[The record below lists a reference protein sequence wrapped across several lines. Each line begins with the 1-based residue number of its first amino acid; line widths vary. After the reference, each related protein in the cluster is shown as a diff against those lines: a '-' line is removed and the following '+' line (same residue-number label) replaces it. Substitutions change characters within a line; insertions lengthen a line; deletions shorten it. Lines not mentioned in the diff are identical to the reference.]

1 MRNKISFLHA
11 PLWILVGALLWISS
25 VRTIAA
31 GPREGKVETVVL
43 MRHGEK
49 TPEERGQLSCKG
61 LNRALALPD
70 VLIKRYG
77 RPDFI
82 FAPNPS
88 SQKEG
93 ANGTLYSY
101 VRPLVT
107 IEPTAIRLGLPV
119 DTQIGYN
126 EIARLQKELLEP
138 KYAGSLIF
146 VAWEHKFLYQFARR
160 MLSSH
165 GKDPSV
171 VPQWPGTDY
180 DTLYVL
186 RIERSGETP
195 EVTFEAAKEMLDGT
209 LSDTCPGIQ

>member
-1 MRNKISFLHA
+1 MRNKISFVHS
-11 PLWILVGALLWISS
+11 PSWILVAALLWISGVS
-25 VRTIAA
+25 ALAA
-31 GPREGKVETVVL
+31 RPREGNVETVVL

-126 EIARLQKELLEP
+126 EIGRLQKELLKPE
-138 KYAGSLIF
+138 YAGSLIF

-165 GKDPSV
+165 GKDASV

-180 DTLYVL
+180 DTIYVL
-186 RIERSGETP
+186 RIDRSRETP
-195 EVTFEAAKEMLDGT
+195 ELTFESAKEMLDGS
-209 LSDTCPGIQ
+209 LSDACPTIH